1 MQISRDEVYICNTVK
16 CRPPGN
22 RDPLPEEK
30 AACEPFLKLQLKIL
44 QPRVICALGTHA
56 AQALLRS
63 ETTIGKLRL
72 GWHEYEGIPLK
83 PTYHPA
89 YLLRSP
95 GEKRKTWEDVLE
107 VLRVYRGGNPDDSTG
122 A

>member
-1 MQISRDEVYICNTVK
+1 
-16 CRPPGN
+16 
-22 RDPLPEEK
+22 
-30 AACEPFLKLQLKIL
+30 
-44 QPRVICALGTHA
+44 
-56 AQALLRS
+56 LRS